1 MRTWTYFVPEL
12 QSSIFDLRAWLQAP
26 GTDFPF
32 ARRGDS
38 WKLARVPV
46 TLALSMLCE
55 NPRRRTGLTTLF
67 HGFIAEALRQ
77 FPLVHWVLFAGP
89 EQPWDL
95 ADPRVEVVRQFPA
108 NNRRAAR
115 LWADH
120 FRVAP
125 EARRRGAAALLTV
138 GFVPVRTAGLPVVMH
153 VFTLHH
159 LRPGGGLGALYR
171 RAAVARGLRQAA
183 LVIAN
188 SEWTAAHLATRGP
201 MIVSPEGL
209 RHEEF
214 RPDGPAGGAGLPP
227 RYLLWAAN
235 FYPYKR
241 AELAL
246 AAYARLTPELR
257 AQFPLVLVGG
267 DWDGGRTRAQAGAQ
281 ELGVEADTR
290 FLGWIDDAALPALY
304 RGARV
309 HVLPTAEETF
319 GKSVTEAMA
328 CGCPC
333 VLQDLPVLRE
343 VAEGAAR
350 FVDFADTV
358 AAGEALRRIC
368 TEDALAAEL
377 RAAGLRRA
385 AEFSYARL
393 ARERVSAILETL
405 KLTP

>member
-1 MRTWTYFVPEL
+1 MGWGL
-12 QSSIFDLRAWLQAP
+12 QVV
-26 GTDFPF
+26 FPF
-32 ARRGDS
+32 ARGGDS
-38 WKLARVPV
+38 WKLARVAV

-77 FPLVHWVLFAGP
+77 FPEVHWLLFAGP
-89 EQPWDL
+89 GQPWTIT
-95 ADPRVEVVRQFPA
+95 DPRVEVVRKFSA
-108 NNRRAAR
+108 NDHRLAR

-120 FRVAP
+120 FRVVP
-125 EARRRGAAALLTV
+125 EAKRRGAAALLTV
-138 GFVPVRTAGLPVVMH
+138 GFVPLRSAGLPVVMH

-159 LRPGGGLGALYR
+159 LRPGGGPGALYR
-171 RAAVARGLRQAA
+171 RAAIARGLRQAA

-188 SEWTAAHLATRGP
+188 SDWTAAHLEPRGS
-201 MIVSPEGL
+201 MIISLEGL

-214 RPDGPAGGAGLPP
+214 CAAGARGGDGLPA

-246 AAYARLTPELR
+246 AAYARLAPGLR
-257 AQFPLVLVGG
+257 KEYPLVFVGG
-267 DWDGGRTRAQAGAQ
+267 DWHGGRARAQARAA
-281 ELGVEADTR
+281 ELGVAEDTK

-304 RGARV
+304 RGARA

-333 VLQDLPVLRE
+333 VLQELPVLRE
-343 VAEGAAR
+343 VAADAAL
-350 FVDFADTV
+350 FVDFTNA
-358 AAGEALRRIC
+358 ALAGEALRRIC
-368 TEDALAAEL
+368 TDEMLVAKL
-377 RAAGLRRA
+377 REAGLERA
-385 AEFSYARL
+385 KEFSYARL
-393 ARERVSAILETL
+393 ARERVTAILGVL
-405 KLTP
+405 GRKA